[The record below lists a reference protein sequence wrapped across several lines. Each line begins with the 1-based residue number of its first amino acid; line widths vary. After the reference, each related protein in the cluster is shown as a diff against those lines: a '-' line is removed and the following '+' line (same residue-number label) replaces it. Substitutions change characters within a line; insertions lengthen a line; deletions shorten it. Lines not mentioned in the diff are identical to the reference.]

1 MSIVEAVKGLAVN
14 PFSAWLNFYCAVE
27 YEKEGQIFSAI
38 TFYLRAAEFGRT
50 DDGYDEEKLI
60 YNSLLKVA
68 RCLEPQRERD
78 YSVTN
83 CLLQAITVCPE
94 RPEAYWMLSQYHERL
109 GNWQESYTYAVMG
122 LVFWWD
128 QDFLEADVG
137 YEGEYCLEFQKAVAA
152 YWIGRRDESIQLLR
166 QLQQSI
172 VSETYATAV
181 KNNLERIANA

>member
-1 MSIVEAVKGLAVN
+1 MIETRIEHLSSDPFN
-14 PFSAWLNFYCAVE
+14 PYLNFWCAME
-27 YEKEGQIFSAI
+27 YEKLGQLSSAVS
-38 TFYLRAAEFGRT
+38 FYLRVAEYGRT

-60 YNSLLKVA
+60 YNSLLKLSQLFNEQND
-68 RCLEPQRERD
+68 RNFT
-78 YSVTN
+78 VTN

-128 QDFLEADVG
+128 QDQLDADVG

-172 VSETYATAV
+172 VSEVYATAV
-181 KNNLERIANA
+181 KSNLERIDAGI